1 MFTDSLVENI
11 QNTRFNMIQYNNII
25 DLLNN
30 EPIVSFMLFL
40 FLNVIRSIIIERKT
54 IIEEYKYLT
63 NNTSINN

>member
-1 MFTDSLVENI
+1 MLHSILKHNI
-11 QNTRFNMIQYNNII
+11 FNMIQYNNII

-40 FLNVIRSIIIERKT
+40 FLNVIRNIVIERKT

>member
-1 MFTDSLVENI
+1 
-11 QNTRFNMIQYNNII
+11 MIQYNNII

-40 FLNVIRSIIIERKT
+40 FLNVIRNIVIERKT
-54 IIEEYKYLT
+54 IIEEYRYLT